1 MNKLG
6 QIAIGL
12 FVVNNAAFDL
22 INISNSTKLNVI
34 FFSVM
39 YFCFLLFCV
48 NEFYRANKEY
58 IRILK
63 GIKSLKNICKFVSNN
78 YISSFSL
85 VMGIGF
91 AVRIVVEL
99 TKWPLTWDQYLVS
112 VSDFEKS
119 LLFSFL
125 TIALILI
132 PITNDRTY
140 RILGD
145 DNK

>member
-12 FVVNNAAFDL
+12 FVVNNTAFDL
-22 INISNSTKLNVI
+22 INIPDSTKLNVI
-34 FFSVM
+34 FFSIM
-39 YFCFLLFCV
+39 YFCFLLICIS
-48 NEFYRANKEY
+48 EFYKANKEY
-58 IRILK
+58 IRVLK
-63 GIKSLKNICKFVSNN
+63 GIESLKNICKFVNNN

-99 TKWPLTWDQYLVS
+99 TKWPLPFDQYMIS
-112 VSDFEKS
+112 VNDFEKS

-132 PITNDRTY
+132 PIRNDRKY
-140 RILGD
+140 RILGN